1 MVAKALL
8 SGCYDVLDGHSV
20 FRLISS
26 QFLCQTQHTEAS
38 LTHTDHGGSSSQRS
52 AGALVEVIC
61 RSHAPVRHLEA
72 CVHINATWHHHTPMS
87 IDGFHPT
94 GNYQIFSNLPVSESE
109 IQKMPYELYNLMNL
123 NLISKAKFKGLFH
136 YLIMCHVI

>member
-8 SGCYDVLDGHSV
+8 SGYYDVLYGYYADSV
-20 FRLISS
+20 
-26 QFLCQTQHTEAS
+26 QTDLKSVSQHTEAS

-72 CVHINATWHHHTPMS
+72 CVHINATWHHHTPMG

-94 GNYQIFSNLPVSESE
+94 GHYQTFSNLPESE
-109 IQKMPYELYNLMNL
+109 I
-123 NLISKAKFKGLFH
+123 
-136 YLIMCHVI
+136 